1 MKTIVIPAAFLFLI
15 SPATAREKTYKEVGY
30 CDMIAV
36 RDTRAIQGTDRPIK
50 KGEKLIMVGKE
61 IADNGELLVSE
72 YRCCE
77 YRLKD
82 FRYAGKRCRLPAAHK
97 F

>member
-1 MKTIVIPAAFLFLI
+1 MKKIIIPAACLFLI
-15 SPATAREKTYKEVGY
+15 SPAVAREKTYKEAGLCEMV
-30 CDMIAV
+30 AV
-36 RDTRAIQGTDRPIK
+36 RDTQAIQGSVRPIK
-50 KGEKLIMVGKE
+50 KGEKLPMVGKE

-77 YRLKD
+77 YKLKD
-82 FRYAGKRCRLPAAHK
+82 FRYAGNRCRLPAAIK